1 MTYNLLIPDM
11 TCGHCEKRVRAAVEE
26 AGGKVDSLDLESKRA
41 VITIDMKPEELA
53 ELLDEVGYTAQVQ

>member
-11 TCGHCEKRVRAAVEE
+11 TCGHCEKRIRAAVEE

-53 ELLDEVGYTAQVQ
+53 ELLDEAGYTAQVQ